1 MNVSVDVKVDVLQL
15 VLVAVV
21 DLVPMD
27 VVRVVQ
33 AVIIHVTVVL
43 HNARDVVSNVKDV
56 LDVVVHVVIPVI
68 KRVAV
73 NAWQNVVKDVKKVVS
88 VVATRVAW

>member
-1 MNVSVDVKVDVLQL
+1 MNVSVVVRADVLQL

-21 DLVPMD
+21 DPVPMD
-27 VVRVVQ
+27 VVRAVQ
-33 AVIIHVTVVL
+33 AVLIHVMDVL
-43 HNARDVVSNVKDV
+43 HNARDVVSNVKDA

-68 KRVAV
+68 KHVAV
-73 NAWQNVVKDVKKVVS
+73 NVWKNVVKDVKKVVL